1 MADFAFNWNNY
12 NPQTGGEEARLA
24 ALRAKAQAGMQ
35 GYNNSATL
43 AQQQMQGFAPNV
55 QQPMLDPVQPASA
68 EMYRGSYES
77 DMAELSQLEGL
88 LRTIDLQIAEL
99 ENSNPR
105 DTERK
110 LASLGASI
118 GDMSLYNAM
127 VAREGEQSRKA
138 SGAPANINNILA
150 PAWEIVGQLT
160 KGQLTEADKDT
171 LTRKMTVAMQKAEE
185 EADKLGYDISQN
197 RYYRELSAAL
207 SGGTVPASSSDISI
221 GGFSVKN
228 DVDARNKI
236 MDLFNENKLRDSH
249 IAELDKWRKEHPND
263 EMSTKIGAIADE
275 FRNKTIEANDRRN
288 RNNAKADEFF
298 ENSVG
303 VGEGIVSVSNKLKA
317 LPKEVRDAFNRRYT
331 WNDQLRTYIRNQ

>member
-12 NPQTGGEEARLA
+12 NPQTGGEDARIA

-55 QQPMLDPVQPASA
+55 QQPALDPAQPTSA
-68 EMYRGSYES
+68 ETYRGSYEL

-88 LRTIDLQIAEL
+88 LRTIDSQIAEL
-99 ENSNPR
+99 ENSDPR

-127 VAREGEQSRKA
+127 VAREGEQSRKL
-138 SGAPANINNILA
+138 SGAPANINNILSS
-150 PAWEIVGQLT
+150 AWEVSGQLSR
-160 KGQLTEADKDT
+160 GQLTEAEADV
-171 LTRKMTVAMQKAEE
+171 LARKMMVAKQKAEE
-185 EADKLGYDISQN
+185 EADKLGYDLSTNQ
-197 RYYRELSAAL
+197 YYRDISEALADYAPVPREEL
-207 SGGTVPASSSDISI
+207 SI

-236 MDLFNENKLRDSH
+236 MDLYNEKKLRDSH

-263 EMSTKIGAIADE
+263 EMSTKIGALADE
-275 FRNKTIEANDRRN
+275 FRDKTNESNARGASKKQKAWDLYSELSNLGNRELVQRVRSLSKEERN
-288 RNNAKADEFF
+288 LLE
-298 ENSVG
+298 
-303 VGEGIVSVSNKLKA
+303 
-317 LPKEVRDAFNRRYT
+317 
-331 WNDQLRTYIRNQ
+331 TYHPDILSLTR